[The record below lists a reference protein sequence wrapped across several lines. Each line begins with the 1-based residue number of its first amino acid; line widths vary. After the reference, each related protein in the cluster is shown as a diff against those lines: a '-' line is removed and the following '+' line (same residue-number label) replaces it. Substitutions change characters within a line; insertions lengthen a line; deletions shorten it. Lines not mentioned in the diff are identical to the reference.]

1 MIIVLFGQP
10 NAGKTTLAMGIEK
23 RFMNTHNIDGDEFRM
38 VFKNTDYS
46 KEGRITNLKKAVDC
60 GYYVLSTGLCANLVY
75 SMVFPYK
82 ETRDYL
88 REVMPDAV
96 FVYLHYDT
104 PRGRESNHVA
114 DFDVPTEEEAVYLNT
129 EQLTIDQCLQKI
141 IQAVAQKN
149 QSGAKSIM

>member
-10 NAGKTTLAMGIEK
+10 NAGKSTLAMGIEK
-23 RFMNTHNIDGDEFRM
+23 RFMNTHNIDGDEFRQI
-38 VFKNTDYS
+38 FKNTDYS
-46 KEGRITNLKKAVDC
+46 KEGRIANLKKAVDC
-60 GYYVLSTGLCANLVY
+60 GYYAVSKGLCANLIY

-96 FVYLHYDT
+96 FVYLHYDA
-104 PRGRESNHVA
+104 PRGREKNHVQ
-114 DFDVPTEEEAVYLNT
+114 DFDIPTEQEAVYLNT

-141 IQAVAQKN
+141 IQAVALKN
-149 QSGAKSIM
+149 QGGAK